1 MLLICEFSD
10 RLLKLTSIAKHMQ
23 VSEAI
28 RLDGD
33 FYTEIFKNKAH
44 FPAELLIAGIT
55 TKR

>member
-10 RLLKLTSIAKHMQ
+10 RLLKLTSIAKHVQ

-33 FYTEIFKNKAH
+33 FYTEIFKNKAP